1 MRSALL
7 IMFLTLLVVAANSAE
22 AIDVSE
28 MKRTMASNSC
38 PPNPTR
44 VDPISAAQ
52 VCAATY
58 SRPCNATSNQCFDE
72 NQRCVAEVN
81 KENYVIGDYNVYIA
95 KCQAADANRQGGN
108 KFTPNSSL
116 STERQRQESEAKAA
130 QEAAIK
136 AQGEI
141 VRRKAEEAKIRELY
155 EPYRRAEEEGNRRR
169 MQELTRQKD
178 EEMKTGATDEERAA
192 QAASNQRAA
201 QAARDQRK
209 RELEEAQSKAEL
221 AEAAKWRCF
230 GTENICYWDGC
241 KSMHWA
247 DGPRIACQ
255 SQCSEPRS
263 APGGYRYCF
272 KAF

>member
-136 AQGEI
+136 AQARVGRSTEQS
-141 VRRKAEEAKIRELY
+141 RACRSSEMALLWYRKHLLL
-155 EPYRRAEEEGNRRR
+155 GR
-169 MQELTRQKD
+169 MQKHALGRWAKNSLSI
-178 EEMKTGATDEERAA
+178 AV
-192 QAASNQRAA
+192 QRAA
-201 QAARDQRK
+201 FG
-209 RELEEAQSKAEL
+209 S
-221 AEAAKWRCF
+221 WRLSLLF
-230 GTENICYWDGC
+230 
-241 KSMHWA
+241 
-247 DGPRIACQ
+247 
-255 SQCSEPRS
+255 
-263 APGGYRYCF
+263 
-272 KAF
+272 